1 MEKITVS
8 KINMGDDSVITASN
22 IIRMGEIFALCS
34 LKYRIT
40 RTGINFHRLYQGL
53 IHDIYRKKDNLD
65 PYTDGYDIANTAIV
79 FLCQHIGKHLG
90 DIIPDRYGKPATVR
104 QCCFRY
110 VDSYVFRQYVA
121 PSELSI
127 SLDETIKVPT
137 SDLENYISSE
147 DDYNV
152 VDRKISEM
160 NLTQSENNVL
170 ECYMSGLG
178 HVETAK
184 TLNVNRTT
192 VWRCRQRLIQK
203 YNKTFR

>member
-1 MEKITVS
+1 MEKITVT
-8 KINMGDDSVITASN
+8 KIDVGDDAVITANN
-22 IIRMGEIFALCS
+22 IIRMGEVFALCS

-65 PYTDGYDIANTAIV
+65 PYTDGYDIADTAIV
-79 FLCQHIGKHLG
+79 FLCQYIGKRLG
-90 DIIPDRYGKPATVR
+90 DIISDRYGKSATIR

-121 PSELSI
+121 PSESSV
-127 SLDETIKVPT
+127 SLDETIKLPT

-147 DDYNV
+147 DDYNA

-192 VWRCRQRLIQK
+192 VWRCRQRLIKK

>member
-1 MEKITVS
+1 MEKITIT
-8 KINMGDDSVITASN
+8 KINMGDDAVITVDN
-22 IIRMGEIFALCS
+22 IIRMGEVFALCS

-40 RTGINFHRLYQGL
+40 RSDFNFRRLYQGL
-53 IHDIYRKKDNLD
+53 IHDIYLKKDNLA

-79 FLCQHIGKHLG
+79 FLCPYIGKRLG
-90 DIIPDRYGKPATVR
+90 DIISDRHGKPATVR

-110 VDSYVFRQYVA
+110 IDSYLYRQYIA
-121 PSELSI
+121 PSESSV
-127 SLDETIKVPT
+127 SLDETIKVST
-137 SDLENYISSE
+137 SDLENYISTE

-152 VDRKISEM
+152 VDKKISKM
-160 NLTQSENNVL
+160 NLTQNENSVL